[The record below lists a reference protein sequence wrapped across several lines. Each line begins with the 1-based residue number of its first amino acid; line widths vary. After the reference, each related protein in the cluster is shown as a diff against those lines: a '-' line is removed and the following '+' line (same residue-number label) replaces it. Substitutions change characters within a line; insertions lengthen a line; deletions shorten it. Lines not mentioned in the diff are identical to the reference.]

1 MNKTLSEFI
10 RTTRQERKLSAGDV
24 ERNSGGRISD
34 AYVLR
39 IENGHVANVS
49 PEKLDALAD
58 GLGIPADDIYR
69 VARGLPAEK
78 PKDRLEILAET
89 FDGKELTEQ
98 DWAEIEAVLKKMI
111 DQKKR
116 QKK

>member
-1 MNKTLSEFI
+1 MKLSLSKFV
-10 RTTRQERKLSAGDV
+10 RDTRLEKHLSAGDV

-39 IENGHVANVS
+39 IENGQVANVS

-58 GLGIPADDIYR
+58 GLGIPADEIYR
-69 VARGLPAEK
+69 VARGLPQEK

-89 FDGKELTEQ
+89 FEGQELTEQ
-98 DWAEIEAVLKKMI
+98 DWAEIEAVLKTMI